1 MLIICFDIVMDL
13 YNFVFQSLS
22 ALLVDLFLR
31 IDYRVYRYFFF
42 LLMRWRIS
50 MVRIFCIDLSQ

>member
-42 LLMRWRIS
+42 Y
-50 MVRIFCIDLSQ
+50 

>member
-13 YNFVFQSLS
+13 YNFIFQSLS